1 MALFLCM
8 TLLFSG
14 CGAKKVEETAKVTES
29 AEMTQAAEGAEGTG
43 GIKETQEAEETD
55 ESGAV
60 RSTQATENIEATEDF
75 EEARSTETAQ
85 RMTQG
90 KGISSGTKSN
100 TGTGKFATPATSGAL
115 QVVGA
120 QLCDENGNPVQL
132 RGLSTHGIG
141 WFPEYVNSELFSQF
155 RNEWNVNVIRLA
167 MYTAEGAGYCTG
179 GDSACLKELIDTGVK
194 AATENDM
201 YVIID
206 WHILSD
212 GNPQTYQSQA
222 MDFFAEM
229 SEKYAKNNN
238 VLYEICNEPN
248 GGTSWSAITAYAEEI
263 IPVIRENDPDAVII
277 VGTPTWSQDVDQ
289 AVKDPLAEGDNIMY
303 ALHFYA
309 ATHKE
314 ALRSK
319 MTAATEAGLPIF
331 VTEYGI
337 CDASGNGAI
346 DYDSANQW
354 VESLNEYGISYC
366 AWSICNKNET
376 CSIFKSSCQKTK
388 DMTEADLSESGS
400 WQYQML
406 SKGNG
411 SMAASALQENS
422 KNTSKQQ
429 ENQTQNQETPEK
441 IPSSKKIADG
451 TLEITATVTGSWQS
465 NGKTFYQYAVSIQ
478 NNGDTDVNGWAVDL
492 SFNETLTLTDQWNG
506 DYTTNGNLLHIS
518 GKEYNSTIPAGGSVS
533 DVGFIVSGSSN
544 LAIQ

>member
-1 MALFLCM
+1 MKKRAMALFLCM

-14 CGAKKVEETAKVTES
+14 CGAKKAEETAKVTES
-29 AEMTQAAEGAEGTG
+29 TEVTQLAEGAESAGE
-43 GIKETQEAEETD
+43 IKETQEAEET
-55 ESGAV
+55 
-60 RSTQATENIEATEDF
+60 
-75 EEARSTETAQ
+75 
-85 RMTQG
+85 QG
-90 KGISSGTKSN
+90 KGTSSGTKSN
-100 TGTGKFATPATSGAL
+100 TKTGELATPATSGAL

-155 RNEWNVNVIRLA
+155 RNEWNVNVVRLA

-179 GDSACLKELIDTGVK
+179 GDPAYLKGLIDTGVE

-212 GNPQTYQSQA
+212 GNPQNYQSQA

-248 GGTSWSAITAYAEEI
+248 GGTSWSTIKAYAEEI
-263 IPVIRENDPDAVII
+263 IPVIREHDPDAVII

-309 ATHKE
+309 ATHKDS
-314 ALRSK
+314 LRSK

-354 VESLNEYGISYC
+354 VETMNEYGISYC

-388 DMTEADLSESGS
+388 NVTAEDLSESGS
-400 WQYQML
+400 WVYQML

>member
-1 MALFLCM
+1 MKKRAMALFLCM
-8 TLLFSG
+8 ALLFSG
-14 CGAKKVEETAKVTES
+14 CGTKNTEETAKATES
-29 AEMTQAAEGAEGTG
+29 AEVAPPAEETEGAEVAPSAEETEGTG
-43 GIKETQEAEETD
+43 EIKETQKAEET
-55 ESGAV
+55 
-60 RSTQATENIEATEDF
+60 
-75 EEARSTETAQ
+75 
-85 RMTQG
+85 QG
-90 KGISSGTKSN
+90 KDTSLGTKSN
-100 TGTGKFATPATSGAL
+100 TKNVELATPATSGTL

-120 QLCDENGNPVQL
+120 QLCDESGNPVQL

-155 RNEWNVNVIRLA
+155 RNEWNINVVRLA
-167 MYTAEGAGYCTG
+167 MYTAEGVGYCTG
-179 GDSACLKELIDTGVK
+179 GDTTYLKELIDTGVK
-194 AATENDM
+194 AATDNDM

-248 GGTSWSAITAYAEEI
+248 GGTSWSTIKAYAKEI
-263 IPVIRENDPDAVII
+263 IPVIREHDPDAVII

-289 AVKDPLAEGDNIMY
+289 AVKDPLAEEDNIMY

-314 ALRSK
+314 SLRNK
-319 MTAATEAGLPIF
+319 MTAAIEAGLPIF

-354 VESLNEYGISYC
+354 VETMNVYGISYC

-388 DMTEADLSESGS
+388 DVTEEDLSESGS
-400 WQYQML
+400 WVYQML

-411 SMAASALQENS
+411 SMAEKTLQENS
-422 KNTSKQQ
+422 KNTSNQQ
-429 ENQTQNQETPEK
+429 ENQTQNQETP
-441 IPSSKKIADG
+441 KKTADG
-451 TLEITATVTGSWQS
+451 ALEITATITGSWQS
-465 NGKTFYQYAVSIQ
+465 DGKTFYQYAVMLQ
-478 NNGDTDVNGWAVDL
+478 NNGATDVEGWEVDL

-506 DYTTNGNLLHIS
+506 NYTTNGNLLHIS
-518 GKEYNSTIPAGGSVS
+518 GREYNSTIPAGGSVS
-533 DVGFIVSGSSN
+533 DVGFIVSGSSS

>member
-1 MALFLCM
+1 MKKRAMALFLCM
-8 TLLFSG
+8 ALLFSG
-14 CGAKKVEETAKVTES
+14 CGTKNTEETAKATES
-29 AEMTQAAEGAEGTG
+29 AEVAPS
-43 GIKETQEAEETD
+43 AEET
-55 ESGAV
+55 
-60 RSTQATENIEATEDF
+60 
-75 EEARSTETAQ
+75 
-85 RMTQG
+85 QG
-90 KGISSGTKSN
+90 KDTSLGTKSN
-100 TGTGKFATPATSGAL
+100 TKNVEPATPATSGAL

-120 QLCDENGNPVQL
+120 QLCDESGNPVQL

-155 RNEWNVNVIRLA
+155 RNEWNINVVRLA

-179 GDSACLKELIDTGVK
+179 GDTTYLKELIDTGVK
-194 AATENDM
+194 AATDNDM

-229 SEKYAKNNN
+229 SEKYGKNNN

-248 GGTSWSAITAYAEEI
+248 GGTSWSTIKAYAKEI
-263 IPVIRENDPDAVII
+263 IPVIREHDPDAVII

-289 AVKDPLAEGDNIMY
+289 AVKDPLAEEDNIMY

-314 ALRSK
+314 SLRNK
-319 MTAATEAGLPIF
+319 MTAAIEAGLPIF

-354 VESLNEYGISYC
+354 VETMNEYGISYC

-388 DMTEADLSESGS
+388 DVTEEDLSESGR
-400 WQYQML
+400 WQYEML

-411 SMAASALQENS
+411 SMAEKTLQENS
-422 KNTSKQQ
+422 KNTSKQ
-429 ENQTQNQETPEK
+429 ENQTQNQETP
-441 IPSSKKIADG
+441 KKTADG
-451 TLEITATVTGSWQS
+451 ALEITATITGSWQS
-465 NGKTFYQYAVSIQ
+465 DGKTFYQYAVMLQ
-478 NNGDTDVNGWAVDL
+478 NNGDTDVEGWEVDL

-506 DYTTNGNLLHIS
+506 NYTTNGNLLHIS

-533 DVGFIVSGSSN
+533 DVGFIVSGSSS

>member
-1 MALFLCM
+1 MKKRAMALFLCM
-8 TLLFSG
+8 ALLFSG
-14 CGAKKVEETAKVTES
+14 CGTKNTEETAKATES
-29 AEMTQAAEGAEGTG
+29 AEVAPS
-43 GIKETQEAEETD
+43 AEET
-55 ESGAV
+55 
-60 RSTQATENIEATEDF
+60 
-75 EEARSTETAQ
+75 
-85 RMTQG
+85 QG
-90 KGISSGTKSN
+90 KDTSLGTKSN
-100 TGTGKFATPATSGAL
+100 TKNVELATPATSGAL

-120 QLCDENGNPVQL
+120 QLCDESGNPVQL

-155 RNEWNVNVIRLA
+155 RNEWNINVVRLA

-179 GDSACLKELIDTGVK
+179 GDTTYLKELIDTGVK
-194 AATENDM
+194 AATDNDM

-229 SEKYAKNNN
+229 SEKYGKNNN

-248 GGTSWSAITAYAEEI
+248 GGTSWSTIKAYAKEI
-263 IPVIRENDPDAVII
+263 IPVIREHDPDAVII

-289 AVKDPLAEGDNIMY
+289 AVKDPLAEEDNIMY

-314 ALRSK
+314 SLRNK
-319 MTAATEAGLPIF
+319 MTAAIEAGLPIF

-337 CDASGNGAI
+337 CDTSGNGAI

-354 VESLNEYGISYC
+354 VETMNVYGISYC

-388 DMTEADLSESGS
+388 DVTEEDLSESGS
-400 WQYQML
+400 WVYQML

-411 SMAASALQENS
+411 SMAEKTLQENS
-422 KNTSKQQ
+422 KNTSKQ
-429 ENQTQNQETPEK
+429 ENQTQNQETP
-441 IPSSKKIADG
+441 KKTADG
-451 TLEITATVTGSWQS
+451 ALEITATITGSWQS
-465 NGKTFYQYAVSIQ
+465 DGKTFYQYAVMLQ
-478 NNGDTDVNGWAVDL
+478 NNGDTDVEGWEVDL
-492 SFNETLTLTDQWNG
+492 SFDETLTLTDQWNG

-533 DVGFIVSGSSN
+533 DVGFIVSGSSS

>member
-8 TLLFSG
+8 ALLFSG
-14 CGAKKVEETAKVTES
+14 CGTKNTEETAKATES
-29 AEMTQAAEGAEGTG
+29 AEVAPS
-43 GIKETQEAEETD
+43 AEET
-55 ESGAV
+55 
-60 RSTQATENIEATEDF
+60 
-75 EEARSTETAQ
+75 
-85 RMTQG
+85 QG
-90 KGISSGTKSN
+90 KDTSLGTKSN
-100 TGTGKFATPATSGAL
+100 TKNVELATPATSGAL

-120 QLCDENGNPVQL
+120 QLCDESGNPVQL

-155 RNEWNVNVIRLA
+155 RNEWNVNVVRLA

-179 GDSACLKELIDTGVK
+179 GDTTYLKELIDTGVK
-194 AATENDM
+194 AATDNDM

-229 SEKYAKNNN
+229 SEKYGKNNN

-248 GGTSWSAITAYAEEI
+248 GGTSWSTIKAYAKEI
-263 IPVIRENDPDAVII
+263 IPVIREHDPDAVII

-289 AVKDPLAEGDNIMY
+289 AVKDPLAEEDNIMY

-314 ALRSK
+314 SLRSK
-319 MTAATEAGLPIF
+319 MAAAIEAGLPIF

-354 VESLNEYGISYC
+354 VETMNVYGISYC

-388 DMTEADLSESGS
+388 DVTEEDLSESGR
-400 WQYQML
+400 WQYEML

-411 SMAASALQENS
+411 SMAEKTLQENS
-422 KNTSKQQ
+422 KNTSKQ
-429 ENQTQNQETPEK
+429 ENQTQNQETP
-441 IPSSKKIADG
+441 KKTADG
-451 TLEITATVTGSWQS
+451 ALEITATITGSWQS
-465 NGKTFYQYAVSIQ
+465 DGKTFYQYAVMLQ
-478 NNGDTDVNGWAVDL
+478 NNGDTDVEGWEVDL

-506 DYTTNGNLLHIS
+506 NYTTNGNLLHIS

-533 DVGFIVSGSSN
+533 DVGFIVSGSSS